1 MDATIIYVTVGG
13 MYAVAAWA
21 LTARLITAIFGQEK
35 D

>member
-1 MDATIIYVTVGG
+1 MDITIIYVVAGG
-13 MYAVAAWA
+13 MYAVTAWA